1 MLLETLLKYQI
12 LPLLCCFLTACSQ
25 TPLPQKD
32 LKTHIQQ
39 AGFAPDEVS
48 VLMQPLFSGADPVS
62 HRADA
67 AMAPASTMKV
77 LTSTVALARL
87 GTDWRGFTR
96 LALAAGDFEK
106 LQQQAHVQGLSFRLQ
121 QPLFLQ
127 AGSDAD
133 LNDAELRSLLQ
144 QLRAL
149 GVTELGGG
157 IVLDRSVFTPARTDV
172 GAADF
177 DESPKARYNHQPDA
191 LYLGQS
197 QTVLRLSA
205 NYHQLQAMVLPYW
218 PGVQLDVSAVQLTE
232 QSCDDVKLANLT
244 ASLHPA
250 LSKSTVASA
259 QLQSKT
265 PRSTQ
270 PVQQRWILKLAG
282 QFAKNCQQ
290 QGSFEL
296 IDRDLSLMLSLE
308 QEWLALGGKLGS
320 QLEGQFEG
328 QLGGQSGVKT
338 GQNTSAPSG
347 AAATPLLPDVSALI
361 SGIPQSNW
369 LKTGV
374 SPADAVPVAIHASRP
389 LAELVLRVNKSSD
402 NALTRLLFLTLG
414 AEAKGAETES
424 SQTKNADTTGAVIS
438 ASAQPQQRTLQPG
451 AATLITHQLAQQ
463 QVKQW
468 LTEQNINSDVLVLEN
483 GSGLSR
489 TERVSATLL
498 AEVLKTAWLAPYG
511 PELLASLPLSGTDGT
526 LKNRF
531 KSGPAY
537 QKARLKTG
545 TLRDVTALAGFVW
558 DGQNRPWVVVM
569 MVNSDKAMKAGRPL
583 LDKLVQQLAGSGGGK
598 H

>member
-1 MLLETLLKYQI
+1 MLLEKLLRYQI

-25 TPLPQKD
+25 TPFRQKND
-32 LKTHIQQ
+32 LKAHIQQ
-39 AGFAPDEVS
+39 AGFAPEEVS

-62 HRADA
+62 YRADV

-87 GTDWRGFTR
+87 GADWRGFTR
-96 LALAAGDFEK
+96 LALAAGDYEK
-106 LQQQAHVQGLSFRLQ
+106 LQQQAHLQGLSFRLQ
-121 QPLFLQ
+121 QPLYLQ

-149 GVTELGGG
+149 GVTELGAG

-172 GAADF
+172 GSADF

-205 NYHQLQAMVLPYW
+205 NQQQLQAMVLPYW

-296 IDRDLSLMLSLE
+296 IDRDISLMLSLE
-308 QEWLALGGKLGS
+308 QEWLALGGKLG
-320 QLEGQFEG
+320 
-328 QLGGQSGVKT
+328 VKAHE
-338 GQNTSAPSG
+338 NTSATTG
-347 AAATPLLPDVSALI
+347 AAATPLLPTVSPLF
-361 SGIPQSNW
+361 SGGAQSNW
-369 LKTGV
+369 LQTGV
-374 SPADAVPVAIHASRP
+374 SPADTVPVAIHASRP

-414 AEAKGAETES
+414 AEIKNAETELS
-424 SQTKNADTTGAVIS
+424 KTKNVDTTGTVIP
-438 ASAQPQQRTLQPG
+438 ASTQPQQRTLQPQ
-451 AATLITHQLAQQ
+451 AAALTTHELAQQ
-463 QVKQW
+463 QIKQW
-468 LTEQNINSDVLVLEN
+468 LKEHNINSDVLVLEN

-498 AEVLKTAWLAPYG
+498 AEVLKTAWQAPYG

-569 MVNSDKAMKAGRPL
+569 MVNSDKAIVAGRPL
-583 LDKLVQQLAGSGGGK
+583 LDALVQQLAGSAKGSG
-598 H
+598 

>member
-1 MLLETLLKYQI
+1 MRYQI

-32 LKTHIQQ
+32 LKAHIQQ
-39 AGFAPDEVS
+39 AGFAPEEVS

-62 HRADA
+62 YRADA

-87 GTDWRGFTR
+87 GADWRGFTR
-96 LALAAGDFEK
+96 LALAASDFER
-106 LQQQAHVQGLSFRLQ
+106 LQQQAYVQGLSFRLQ
-121 QPLFLQ
+121 HPLYLQ

-133 LNDAELRSLLQ
+133 LNDAEMRSLLQ
-144 QLRAL
+144 QLHAL
-149 GVTELGGG
+149 GVSELGAG

-172 GAADF
+172 GTADF

-205 NYHQLQAMVLPYW
+205 NQQQLQAMVLPYW

-232 QSCDDVKLANLT
+232 QSCDDVQLANLT
-244 ASLHPA
+244 ASLYPA
-250 LSKSTVASA
+250 TLKSTAASV
-259 QLQSKT
+259 QLKSKT
-265 PRSTQ
+265 PPSAQ
-270 PVQQRWILKLAG
+270 PAQQRWILKLAG

-296 IDRDLSLMLSLE
+296 IDRDISLMLSLE
-308 QEWLALGGKLGS
+308 QEWLALGGKLG
-320 QLEGQFEG
+320 G
-328 QLGGQSGVKT
+328 QLGVKA
-338 GQNTSAPSG
+338 QENTSATTG
-347 AAATPLLPDVSALI
+347 AAATPLLAAVSPLFRGGA
-361 SGIPQSNW
+361 QSNW

-374 SPADAVPVAIHASRP
+374 SPADTVPVAIHASRP

-414 AEAKGAETES
+414 AEIKATE
-424 SQTKNADTTGAVIS
+424 TKNADTKGAVIS
-438 ASAQPQQRTLQPG
+438 ASAQPQQRTLQPL
-451 AATLITHQLAQQ
+451 AAALTTSQLAQQ
-463 QVKQW
+463 QIKQW

-545 TLRDVTALAGFVW
+545 TLRNVTALAGFVW
-558 DGQNRPWVVVM
+558 DSQNRPWVVVM
-569 MVNSDKAMKAGRPL
+569 MVNSDKAIVAGRPL
-583 LDKLVQQLAGSGGGK
+583 LDTLVQQLAASGK

>member
-1 MLLETLLKYQI
+1 MKYQI

-25 TPLPQKD
+25 TPIPQKD
-32 LKTHIQQ
+32 LKAHIQQ
-39 AGFAPDEVS
+39 AGFTMEEVS
-48 VLMQPLFSGADPVS
+48 VVMRPLFSGADPVS

-87 GTDWRGFTR
+87 GADWRGFTR
-96 LALAAGDFEK
+96 LALASSDFEK

-121 QPLFLQ
+121 QPLYLQ

-157 IVLDRSVFTPARTDV
+157 IVLDRSVFTPERTDV

-205 NYHQLQAMVLPYW
+205 NQHQLQAMVLPYW
-218 PGVQLDVSAVQLTE
+218 PSVQLDVSAVQLTE
-232 QSCDDVKLANLT
+232 QSCDDVKLANLV

-250 LSKSTVASA
+250 PSKSTVASA
-259 QLQSKT
+259 QQQSKA
-265 PRSTQ
+265 PLSAW
-270 PVQQRWILKLAG
+270 PAQQRWILKLAG
-282 QFAKNCQQ
+282 EFAKNCQQ

-296 IDRDLSLMLSLE
+296 IDRDISLMLSLE
-308 QEWLALGGKLGS
+308 QEWLALGGKLG
-320 QLEGQFEG
+320 G
-328 QLGGQSGVKT
+328 QLGFKSD
-338 GQNTSAPSG
+338 QNTSAPRG
-347 AAATPLLPDVSALI
+347 TAAMPLLPAVSPRFGGAV
-361 SGIPQSNW
+361 QSNW

-374 SPADAVPVAIHASRP
+374 SPAETVPVAIHASRP

-414 AEAKGAETES
+414 AETRTTEAKNS
-424 SQTKNADTTGAVIS
+424 DTTGAVIP
-438 ASAQPQQRTLQPG
+438 ASTQPQQPTLQPQ
-451 AATLITHQLAQQ
+451 AAPLTTQQLAQQ
-463 QVKQW
+463 QIKQW
-468 LTEQNINSDVLVLEN
+468 LTEQNINSDLLVLEN

-498 AEVLKTAWLAPYG
+498 SEVLKTAWQAPYG

-569 MVNSDKAMKAGRPL
+569 MVNSDKAMVAGRPL
-583 LDKLVQQLAGSGGGK
+583 LDALVQQLAGSGNGSGK

>member
-1 MLLETLLKYQI
+1 MLLEKLLKYQI

-32 LKTHIQQ
+32 LKAHIQQ

-121 QPLFLQ
+121 QPLFLH

-133 LNDAELRSLLQ
+133 LNDTELRSLLQ

-157 IVLDRSVFTPARTDV
+157 IVLDRSVFTPERTDV

-250 LSKSTVASA
+250 SSKSTVASA
-259 QLQSKT
+259 QPQSKT
-265 PRSTQ
+265 PRSAQ
-270 PVQQRWILKLAG
+270 PAQQRWILKLAG

-296 IDRDLSLMLSLE
+296 IDRDISLMLSLE
-308 QEWLALGGKLGS
+308 QEWLALGGK
-320 QLEGQFEG
+320 
-328 QLGGQSGVKT
+328 LGGQSGVKT

-451 AATLITHQLAQQ
+451 AAILTTSQLAQQ

-498 AEVLKTAWLAPYG
+498 SEVLKTAWQAPYG

-569 MVNSDKAMKAGRPL
+569 MVNSEKAMIAGRPL
-583 LDKLVQQLAGSGGGK
+583 LDALVQQLAGSGKGSGK